1 MANKITKHI
10 PNTITCLNLFS
21 GCICCV
27 MAFWHLYDYALLCI
41 VLSAIFDFFDGL
53 AARALNAHSI
63 IGKDIDSLADDI
75 SFGLAPS
82 VIMFSFLDDYVIEDG
97 GWMDYVPFIAFLI
110 AVFSALR
117 LAKFNNDSRQVSSF
131 FGLPVPANALFWGA
145 SVVGFYNWMLS
156 LPLWILIIA
165 ILLSCWLL
173 VSEVPMFSLKF
184 KNLSWGDNKIRFVF
198 LAVCVAL
205 LFLGIPGI
213 ALIIL
218 WYIALSIAVWVFN
231 SYNSK
236 KEC

>member
-1 MANKITKHI
+1 MANRITKHI

-82 VIMFSFLDDYVIEDG
+82 VIIFSFLDDYVIEDG

-156 LPLWILIIA
+156 LPLWVLIIA

-173 VSEVPMFSLKF
+173 VS
-184 KNLSWGDNKIRFVF
+184 
-198 LAVCVAL
+198 
-205 LFLGIPGI
+205 
-213 ALIIL
+213 
-218 WYIALSIAVWVFN
+218 
-231 SYNSK
+231 
-236 KEC
+236 

>member
-1 MANKITKHI
+1 MANRITKHI

-53 AARALNAHSI
+53 AARALNAHSF

-82 VIMFSFLDDYVIEDG
+82 VIIFSFLDDYVIEDG

-156 LPLWILIIA
+156 LPLWVLIIA
-165 ILLSCWLL
+165 ILISCWLL

-198 LAVCVAL
+198 LVVCVAL

-218 WYIALSIAVWVFN
+218 WYIALSIAVWVYN